1 MNPLP
6 GSVSEFSLFLSD
18 RETRRIDTFLA
29 SQYPERS
36 RSNIQR
42 MIDKGYVHVNGQ
54 MIDKNKKV
62 YARDVV
68 SVEWKSEQGK
78 FEAEDIPLDVV
89 YENADFAII
98 NKEPFQNTHPVMGEG
113 GNS

>member
-6 GSVSEFSLFLSD
+6 GSISEFSLFLSD

-42 MIDKGYVHVNGQ
+42 MIDKGYVHVN
-54 MIDKNKKV
+54 
-62 YARDVV
+62 
-68 SVEWKSEQGK
+68 
-78 FEAEDIPLDVV
+78 
-89 YENADFAII
+89 
-98 NKEPFQNTHPVMGEG
+98 
-113 GNS
+113 